1 MEFMILFFIVKVVFL
16 TSFIL
21 DSKIMLRKIKLVL
34 LLFLLSST
42 DVLGKDNKS
51 RLSLG
56 GGIYNFM
63 KHGSDD
69 FNQSSI
75 AYNVELF
82 SGKKISNF
90 IRPFI
95 GFLGTD
101 ESAYYAYFGLSTD
114 LYFLDCKCF
123 LLTPSLAVGAYEDGD
138 QIRMG
143 NTIEFRSGADIMY
156 RFKNN
161 VRVGFGVF
169 HISNAGI
176 GYRNPGSEQVIFK
189 YQIPF

>member
-1 MEFMILFFIVKVVFL
+1 MFKKLKLI
-16 TSFIL
+16 
-21 DSKIMLRKIKLVL
+21 LVL
-34 LLFLLSST
+34 LLIPIAE
-42 DVLGKDNKS
+42 GIAKDNKS

-63 KHGSDD
+63 KHGSEG
-69 FNQSSI
+69 FNQSSV
-75 AYNVELF
+75 AYNFELF

-101 ESAYYAYFGLSTD
+101 ESAYYGYFGLSAD
-114 LYFLDCKCF
+114 LYFFDCKCF
-123 LLTPSLAVGAYEDGD
+123 VLTPSLAVGAYEDGD

-143 NTIEFRSGADIMY
+143 NTIEFRSGGDFMY
-156 RFKNN
+156 RFRNN
-161 VRVGFGVF
+161 VRVGVGVF

-176 GYRNPGSEQVIFK
+176 GYRNPGSEQIIFK
-189 YQIPF
+189 YQIPFR

>member
-1 MEFMILFFIVKVVFL
+1 MILFFIVKVVFL

-75 AYNVELF
+75 AYNPELF
-82 SGKKISNF
+82 SGKK
-90 IRPFI
+90 
-95 GFLGTD
+95 
-101 ESAYYAYFGLSTD
+101 
-114 LYFLDCKCF
+114 
-123 LLTPSLAVGAYEDGD
+123 
-138 QIRMG
+138 
-143 NTIEFRSGADIMY
+143 
-156 RFKNN
+156 
-161 VRVGFGVF
+161 
-169 HISNAGI
+169 
-176 GYRNPGSEQVIFK
+176 
-189 YQIPF
+189 YQILSDRLLVF